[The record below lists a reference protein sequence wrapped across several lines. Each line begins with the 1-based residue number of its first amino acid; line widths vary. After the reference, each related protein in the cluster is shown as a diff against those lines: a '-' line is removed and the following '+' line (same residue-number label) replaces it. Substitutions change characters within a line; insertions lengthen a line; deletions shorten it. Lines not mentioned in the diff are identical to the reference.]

1 MCSLTRWAQCHP
13 SGHHNMD
20 MKSLIMLF
28 VNYSFLHK
36 VEDYCMKHLTEAP
49 PGQWSQEVKKEEQ
62 SLWVFYLVL
71 LTSVAFVT
79 ISILF

>member
-1 MCSLTRWAQCHP
+1 
-13 SGHHNMD
+13 
-20 MKSLIMLF
+20 
-28 VNYSFLHK
+28 
-36 VEDYCMKHLTEAP
+36 MKHLTEAP

>member
-1 MCSLTRWAQCHP
+1 MTDIHYVLDLVIFSHKEKKKKREKRERDVRGWMCSLTRWAQCHP

-36 VEDYCMKHLTEAP
+36 VED
-49 PGQWSQEVKKEEQ
+49 
-62 SLWVFYLVL
+62 
-71 LTSVAFVT
+71 
-79 ISILF
+79 